1 MFLLLNE
8 GLVMRMVKDPRQST
22 GVANR
27 FSDHPRRGWVGE
39 GQLSRSDPWP
49 ALPSQ
54 DATWGTVSKRKAI
67 SLSPNSII
75 RSMIPQRAG

>member
-1 MFLLLNE
+1 
-8 GLVMRMVKDPRQST
+8 MVSYFA
-22 GVANR
+22 G
-27 FSDHPRRGWVGE
+27 
-39 GQLSRSDPWP
+39 DPWP